1 MNITK
6 KLPVTVLS
14 GFLGAGKTTLLNH
27 VLHNKEGLKVA
38 VIVNDMSEVNVDAE
52 LVKSENTLSRTEEK
66 LVEMSNGCICCTLRE
81 DLMIEVERLAKE
93 DRFDYLLIESTG
105 ISEPVPV
112 AQTFSFVD
120 EENGIDLSKFSY
132 VDTMVT
138 VVDAFNF
145 FKDFG
150 SPETLMDRKLTDIE
164 GDYRTIVNLL
174 TDQIEFANVIILN
187 KKDLVSEEHIGVLK
201 AAIHKL
207 NPSAKIIESSFSK
220 VDPKKIL
227 NTGLFNFEEAEQSA
241 GWIEELN
248 KDEHTPETEEYGIS
262 SFVYRSQKPFD
273 PARFWYYV
281 QHHFPSTI
289 IRSKGLFW
297 LASRPEQAL
306 IWGQAGGSL
315 RADSAGVWWSSM
327 PFEKRIRYMAFV
339 ENQKQIEAGWNETFG
354 DRKNEIVFIGQD
366 MDETAIKS
374 ALEACLATEDEL
386 ATQKWKHGNRA
397 TRMNGQCS
405 GLMFI
410 NLKKSLVSIR
420 RYLLK
425 HPGESYNYYHLA
437 GCLRFQRIIVKLDL
451 QLLQLSSFRTDGPI
465 QLALQF
471 L

>member
-1 MNITK
+1 MTTNN

-93 DRFDYLLIESTG
+93 NRFDYLLIESTG
-105 ISEPVPV
+105 ISEPIPV

-120 EENGIDLSKFSY
+120 EESNIDLSRFSY

-150 SPETLMDRKLTDIE
+150 SPETLMDRDLTNIE

-174 TDQIEFANVIILN
+174 TDQIEFANVIVLN
-187 KKDLVSEEHIGVLK
+187 KTDLVSEDTLNVLK
-201 AAIHKL
+201 AIIKKL
-207 NPSAKIIESSFSK
+207 NPNAQIITSEFSR
-220 VDPKKIL
+220 VSPKSIL

-262 SFVYRSQKPFD
+262 SFVYRSKKPFD
-273 PARFWYYV
+273 PERFWQYV
-281 QHHFPSTI
+281 QYRFPNTV

-297 LASRPEQAL
+297 IASRPEQAL

-327 PFEKRIRYMAFV
+327 PFQKRAQYFAFL
-339 ENQKQIEAGWNETFG
+339 ENQEQIEAEWDKTFG
-354 DRKNEIVFIGQD
+354 DRKNEIVFIGQA
-366 MDETAIKS
+366 MDEERMRED
-374 ALEACLATEDEL
+374 LDACLSTIKEL
-386 ATQKWKHGNRA
+386 ESQKWLKGYDDEWPVERA
-397 TRMNGQCS
+397 YP
-405 GLMFI
+405 
-410 NLKKSLVSIR
+410 LV
-420 RYLLK
+420 
-425 HPGESYNYYHLA
+425 
-437 GCLRFQRIIVKLDL
+437 
-451 QLLQLSSFRTDGPI
+451 
-465 QLALQF
+465 
-471 L
+471 

>member
-1 MNITK
+1 MSNYN

-52 LVKSENTLSRTEEK
+52 LIKSENTLSRTEEK

-120 EENGIDLSKFSY
+120 EENGIDLSRFSY

-150 SPETLMDRKLTDIE
+150 SPETLVDRELTDIE
-164 GDYRTIVNLL
+164 GDFRTIVNLL
-174 TDQIEFANVIILN
+174 TDQIEFANVIVLN
-187 KKDLVSEEHIGVLK
+187 KTDLVSEEHLGILK
-201 AAIHKL
+201 ATINKL
-207 NPSAKIIESSFSK
+207 NPSAQIIESSFSK
-220 VDPKKIL
+220 VAPSQIL
-227 NTGLFNFEEAEQSA
+227 NTGLFDFEEAEQSA

-248 KDEHTPETEEYGIS
+248 KEEHTPETEEYGIG
-262 SFVYRSQKPFD
+262 SFVYHSRKPFD
-273 PARFWYYV
+273 PTRFWHYV
-281 QHHFPSTI
+281 QHDFPSNI
-289 IRSKGLFW
+289 IRSKGMFW
-297 LASRPEQAL
+297 IASRPDQAL

-315 RADSAGVWWSSM
+315 RADNAGVWWSSM
-327 PFEKRIRYMAFV
+327 PYQSRINYMAFV
-339 ENQKQIEAGWNETFG
+339 DNKKMIEDGWNEHYG

-366 MDETAIKS
+366 MNQEQIIRD
-374 ALEACLATEDEL
+374 LESCLATEEEL
-386 ATQKWKHGNRA
+386 STEKWKQGYEDDWP
-397 TRMNGQCS
+397 M
-405 GLMFI
+405 
-410 NLKKSLVSIR
+410 
-420 RYLLK
+420 
-425 HPGESYNYYHLA
+425 
-437 GCLRFQRIIVKLDL
+437 QR
-451 QLLQLSSFRTDGPI
+451 
-465 QLALQF
+465 
-471 L
+471 